1 MTKLECL
8 IGLLNTIPL
17 NNIKTSLPLE
27 LLHHFK
33 YLTIASV
40 NKDLIYL
47 TIPSGHPFDACFVDK
62 PTETIMSTFEFKFV
76 EKKIIITLERWLSGL
91 KHWFAKPT
99 YESAPWVRIPSFPF
113 LGALSSIG

>member
-17 NNIKTSLPLE
+17 NNIKTSLPLD

-47 TIPSGHPFDACFVDK
+47 TTPSGHPFDACFVDK
-62 PTETIMSTFEFKFV
+62 QTETIMCQR
-76 EKKIIITLERWLSGL
+76 LNLSVLNMKNFLVL
-91 KHWFAKPT
+91 KC
-99 YESAPWVRIPSFPF
+99 
-113 LGALSSIG
+113 